1 MKILACNLIAIVSV
15 ALSSAVFAA
24 NLEEGQVTGT
34 IVEVHPPALIVIET
48 AKKERLEFS
57 TECGLT
63 SKVKVGDKG
72 TLHYYFTGRKSIA
85 CTFEK
90 AGKAEGGS
98 KKN

>member
-48 AKKERLEFS
+48 AKKQRLEFS

-90 AGKAEGGS
+90 AGKAEKGS
-98 KKN
+98 KKD